1 MPFKKNFDSVNANIK
16 KAFGEKLNRDIEA
29 GLYSLGLDLGAES
42 DHYVPVETADLVNS
56 RTQRVEDSGNMVTLT
71 LGYYQTYAAALH
83 SPKKGS
89 KLDGWKPKP
98 VPSPGKLTG
107 GYNPNARQDWL
118 NVAWR
123 ENGDKL
129 LKDFAEDI
137 KK

>member
-1 MPFKKNFDSVNANIK
+1 MPFKKNFDTVNANIK

-29 GLYSLGLDLGAES
+29 GLYSLGLGLGAES

-107 GYNPNARQDWL
+107 GYNPNARQGWL

-123 ENGDKL
+123 DNGDKL

>member
-107 GYNPNARQDWL
+107 GYNPNARQGWL

-123 ENGDKL
+123 DNGDKL

>member
-29 GLYSLGLDLGAES
+29 GLYSLGLGLGAES

-107 GYNPNARQDWL
+107 GYNPNARQGWL

-123 ENGDKL
+123 DNGDKL